1 MRPRGLRS
9 LPGQLG
15 HPTSAR
21 LSATTYSERIYGDR
35 TSPRRRAAS
44 FLLALAI
51 EVLLL
56 LAFFT
61 LNFRGD
67 RKPFFEGGRLT
78 TFDVSAES
86 EADRS
91 ATPQEQDEPRVAQAR
106 PPRPAPPVPA
116 PRIDLPERP
125 LQMIEVTRETF
136 IASDIA
142 RLGTAANGQQAGPQ
156 LAEGR
161 GRSPGDSQLVGNA
174 PNGQP
179 LYAAEWYREPT
190 QTELAAYMPKSM
202 VQGGGWGLI
211 ACRTAPRYRV
221 TDCIELGSSTGSRL
235 AGAARQ
241 AAWQFLVRPPRI
253 GGKAM
258 IGEWVRI
265 RIQVTDGSMESGS

>member
-1 MRPRGLRS
+1 M
-9 LPGQLG
+9 
-15 HPTSAR
+15 
-21 LSATTYSERIYGDR
+21 SATTYSLRSRADR
-35 TSPRRRAAS
+35 PSPRRRAAS
-44 FLLALAI
+44 LALALGL

-61 LNFRGD
+61 LNFRE
-67 RKPFFEGGRLT
+67 RRTPEFEGGRLT
-78 TFDVSAES
+78 TFDISAES

-91 ATPQEQDEPRVAQAR
+91 ATPQKQAEVTPAPTR
-106 PPRPAPPVPA
+106 PPRPVPPVPT
-116 PRIDLPERP
+116 PRIELPERP

-142 RLGTAANGQQAGPQ
+142 RLGTAANGPGQGPQ
-156 LAEGR
+156 LAQGR
-161 GRSPGDSQLVGNA
+161 GRRPGDSAKVGTA

-190 QTELAAYMPKSM
+190 QTELAAYMPRSIP
-202 VQGGGWGLI
+202 GGAEAWGLI

-221 TDCIELGSSTGSRL
+221 TDCVELGSSPGSRL

-253 GGKAM
+253 GGKPV

-265 RIQVTDGSMESGS
+265 RITLERPGRSE

>member
-1 MRPRGLRS
+1 M
-9 LPGQLG
+9 
-15 HPTSAR
+15 SAV
-21 LSATTYSERIYGDR
+21 TYSERLNGDR
-35 TSPRRRAAS
+35 ASTPRRAAS

-61 LNFRGD
+61 LNFRD
-67 RKPFFEGGRLT
+67 EKKPIFEGGRLT
-78 TFDVSAES
+78 TFDISSES
-86 EADRS
+86 EQDRS
-91 ATPQEQDEPRVAQAR
+91 SAPKQQERTETVQTRP
-106 PPRPAPPVPA
+106 PPRPLPPAVKPVI
-116 PRIDLPERP
+116 RLPERP
-125 LQMIEVTRETF
+125 LQMIELSREEYLS
-136 IASDIA
+136 SDIA
-142 RLGTAANGQQAGPQ
+142 RLGSNAPGYVKS
-156 LAEGR
+156 AER
-161 GRSPGDSQLVGNA
+161 GGGGGPGDSQVVGNA

-190 QTELAAYMPKSM
+190 QTELAAYVPKSM

-221 TDCIELGSSTGSRL
+221 EDCVELGSSPGSRL

-253 GGKAM
+253 GGKPQ

-265 RIQVTDGSMESGS
+265 RIVITDGSAESGS